1 MRSYLSLVPISARVH
16 KRQNRMTLVCIM
28 IAVFLVTGIFSM
40 ADMGIRMEK
49 VRLIKS
55 HGNWHIMLKD
65 ASEDEVEEISHRR
78 DVSVAAWY
86 DVMNYD
92 LEEDFLI
99 GGKKAALCGA
109 EKEFL
114 TDIMDG
120 LKEGDYPQNNEEI
133 MLSENAKEIL
143 GVRIGDTISVDTP
156 SGTSSYTIS
165 GFCGDTG
172 YITQHDAIGAFLSRT
187 AFEKLGKEN
196 DCQSAPAYYVQFR
209 EHTNARKVISD
220 IREQY
225 GFTEETMSENTAVLG
240 LIGYS
245 SDNYMMGL
253 YLIAAVLFVLVLLA
267 GVFMIAGS
275 INSNVSERTQ
285 FFGMMRCIGASRQ
298 QVMHFVRLEA
308 LSWCKISIPVG
319 VISGILVTWGI
330 CGILHF
336 GVGGEF
342 AIMPLFGVSTIGIIS
357 GVCVGILTVLIAA
370 QSPAKRASKVSP
382 MAAVLGNTANKG
394 KVHGAVHFEFFKMET
409 ALGIRHAISEKKNLV
424 LMTSSFALSM
434 ILFLGFSAFLEWGQF
449 ALKPLRPHTPDLSI
463 VSSDYSCSVDKSL
476 VAEVGEMPG
485 VKRVFG
491 RMYQGSVP
499 VDSDQNVE
507 KVDLISYEKYQL
519 NWAADDLVKGE
530 LSKLEAGGDSVLV
543 VYERSNPLTVGD
555 KITLSGTEL
564 EVCGVLSTSPF
575 DSTDIPTV
583 ICSEETFRKLTGESN
598 YSIIDIQLKK
608 HATDEEV
615 RAIRN
620 LAGAEYSFSDRRST
634 NAEVTATWIAFSLLV
649 YGFLAII
656 ALITVF
662 HIINSLSM
670 SVSARVKQYGAM
682 RAVGM
687 DGRQLTKMIAAEAAT
702 YAIFGSMVGCVLG
715 LKTNQFMYEKLITA
729 YWGDAWSMPVKQF
742 VIILFL
748 VFAAVAVAV
757 YAPAKRIRNMAITE
771 TINEL

>member
-78 DVSVAAWY
+78 DVSVATWY

-143 GVRIGDTISVDTP
+143 GVRIGHTISVDTP

-220 IREQY
+220 IR
-225 GFTEETMSENTAVLG
+225 
-240 LIGYS
+240 
-245 SDNYMMGL
+245 
-253 YLIAAVLFVLVLLA
+253 
-267 GVFMIAGS
+267 
-275 INSNVSERTQ
+275 
-285 FFGMMRCIGASRQ
+285 
-298 QVMHFVRLEA
+298 
-308 LSWCKISIPVG
+308 
-319 VISGILVTWGI
+319 
-330 CGILHF
+330 
-336 GVGGEF
+336 
-342 AIMPLFGVSTIGIIS
+342 
-357 GVCVGILTVLIAA
+357 
-370 QSPAKRASKVSP
+370 
-382 MAAVLGNTANKG
+382 
-394 KVHGAVHFEFFKMET
+394 
-409 ALGIRHAISEKKNLV
+409 
-424 LMTSSFALSM
+424 
-434 ILFLGFSAFLEWGQF
+434 
-449 ALKPLRPHTPDLSI
+449 
-463 VSSDYSCSVDKSL
+463 
-476 VAEVGEMPG
+476 
-485 VKRVFG
+485 
-491 RMYQGSVP
+491 
-499 VDSDQNVE
+499 
-507 KVDLISYEKYQL
+507 
-519 NWAADDLVKGE
+519 
-530 LSKLEAGGDSVLV
+530 
-543 VYERSNPLTVGD
+543 
-555 KITLSGTEL
+555 
-564 EVCGVLSTSPF
+564 
-575 DSTDIPTV
+575 
-583 ICSEETFRKLTGESN
+583 
-598 YSIIDIQLKK
+598 
-608 HATDEEV
+608 
-615 RAIRN
+615 
-620 LAGAEYSFSDRRST
+620 FSDRRST

-729 YWGDAWSMPVKQF
+729 YWGDAWSMSVRQLI
-742 VIILFL
+742 IILIL

-757 YAPAKRIRNMAITE
+757 YAPAKRIRNMQITE